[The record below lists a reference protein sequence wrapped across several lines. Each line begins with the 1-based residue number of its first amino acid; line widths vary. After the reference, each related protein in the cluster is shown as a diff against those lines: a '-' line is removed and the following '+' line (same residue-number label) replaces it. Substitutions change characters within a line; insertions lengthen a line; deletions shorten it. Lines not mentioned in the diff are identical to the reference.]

1 MNKYSTTVSEE
12 MLIVD
17 EKSRNCFEDLTGCL
31 NPFRLTT
38 YPRICSYYDLKSAKD
53 NLDVFNAV
61 VDVVCFYQ
69 GINSKQI
76 DVRVPIRGSGF
87 LVAPPNKL
95 DTIWE
100 YYFVTCLHNTLP
112 FEYEY
117 NNEVVQLS
125 LRMMKGI
132 LGKNHRFEPLST
144 RSMNCTILAKS
155 GLKEDENV
163 KKHPNNDWV
172 LMKMEVPIDV
182 VLDEQYFPESYLIPS
197 PSKLNPQSEH
207 HTNLIALKSVNSKQ
221 IDVRVPIRGSGFLV
235 APPNKLDTIW
245 EYYFVTCLHN
255 TLPFEYEYNNEVVQ
269 LSLRMIKGILGKN
282 HRFEPLSAR
291 SMNCTILAKSDLKED
306 ENVKEHP
313 NKDWVLMKMEV
324 PIDIV
329 LDEQHFPES
338 YLIPSP
344 SKLNPQ
350 SEHDYNMSI
359 LSFQGM
365 PTEKDVTTLEQHLDY
380 HTNLIALKSMF
391 ELECKNISFGK
402 FVDTNEKTCCKH
414 YNASSFPG
422 SSGGAVLPCCEN
434 YSNWRDFK
442 ENVILD
448 RSVIGVHTGSEENFN
463 RCCPVSYWFKAFYDH
478 VFIPMK
484 GNFTTEEIERIEMEN
499 VLNNI

>member
-1 MNKYSTTVSEE
+1 MFSPVESIPINDIEIMKPSMNKYSTTVSEE

-38 YPRICSYYDLKSAKD
+38 YPRICSYYDVKSAKD

-155 GLKEDENV
+155 GLKEDEKV

-172 LMKMEVPIDV
+172 LMKMEVPIGV
-182 VLDEQYFPESYLIPS
+182 VLDEQY
-197 PSKLNPQSEH
+197 
-207 HTNLIALKSVNSKQ
+207 
-221 IDVRVPIRGSGFLV
+221 
-235 APPNKLDTIW
+235 
-245 EYYFVTCLHN
+245 
-255 TLPFEYEYNNEVVQ
+255 
-269 LSLRMIKGILGKN
+269 
-282 HRFEPLSAR
+282 
-291 SMNCTILAKSDLKED
+291 
-306 ENVKEHP
+306 
-313 NKDWVLMKMEV
+313 
-324 PIDIV
+324 
-329 LDEQHFPES
+329 FPES

-402 FVDTNEKTCCKH
+402 FVDTNEKTCK

-422 SSGGAVLPCCEN
+422 SSGGAVVLCCEN

-448 RSVIGVHTGSEENFN
+448 RSVIGIHTGSEENLN

-478 VFIPMK
+478 VFVPMK

-499 VLNNI
+499 GLNNI